1 MAESGRERRTAAT
14 AVRVRVE
21 GSVQGVF
28 YRATT
33 RKTALGLGLTGWV
46 ANRPDGS
53 VEAFFQGPSAAV
65 EAAVAWCREGPLG
78 ARVDRVEV
86 EPAATDDR
94 SMDFRVVA

>member
-1 MAESGRERRTAAT
+1 MRG
-14 AVRVRVE
+14 RVE

-53 VEAFFQGPSAAV
+53 VEAFLQGPSAAV
-65 EAAVAWCREGPLG
+65 EAAVAWCREGPRG

-86 EPAATDDR
+86 EPVAADDHWT
-94 SMDFRVVA
+94 DFRVVA